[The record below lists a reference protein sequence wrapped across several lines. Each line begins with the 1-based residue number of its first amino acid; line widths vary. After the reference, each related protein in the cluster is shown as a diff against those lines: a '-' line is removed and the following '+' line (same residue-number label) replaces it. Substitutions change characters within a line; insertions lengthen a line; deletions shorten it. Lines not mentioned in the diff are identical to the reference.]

1 MVFKPYLSEKDLL
14 KKFSK
19 LRKLNYNKFRWWRM
33 YDDISLKK
41 PTKSPLIEKIK
52 NGDFNYS
59 HYGYQAMWCE
69 HEINK
74 IYQGIG
80 SKDMG
85 RFVEETSLL
94 RSKRK
99 RLLEDHYRD
108 EDNKLEELS
117 IELSKIFKLS
127 KEKIKTYMEE
137 FGGTIEELYYYIDK
151 KYKNNKN

>member
-1 MVFKPYLSEKDLL
+1 MVHNPYLSEEELL

-19 LRKLNYNKFRWWRM
+19 LRKLTYNKFRWWRM

-41 PTKSPLIEKIK
+41 PSKSPLIEKIK

-59 HYGYQAMWCE
+59 HYGFQAMWCE

-74 IYQGIG
+74 VYNKIG
-80 SKDMG
+80 PKDSG

-137 FGGTIEELYYYIDK
+137 FGGTIEELYFYL
-151 KYKNNKN
+151 NKNYKK